1 MPVEQRPHQN
11 ELLTVYERAER
22 EADPAVVDAALA
34 GARNGSY
41 WLDSPD
47 RPEPQ
52 VPLRQ
57 DLSTDLLVVGGGYT
71 GLWTAL
77 IAKERDPDR
86 DVVLLEA
93 HECGWA
99 ASGRNGGFVSTS
111 LTHGRANG
119 LQHLPEEVDRLD
131 ELGYRNVEE
140 IAAAIERH
148 GIDCG
153 FEWNGT
159 MTVALEDSH
168 VEELRQ
174 AHAEDPGQS
183 RFFDR
188 DEVRAEV
195 ASPLFQAGLWW
206 PTESALVDPARLA
219 WGLREA
225 CLRLGVRLYEHSP
238 VTDLRRIG
246 SGTTARVVATV
257 GGTVEGIPSESA
269 PPSPAQPEETY
280 DGGHRATPNQGAQAV
295 VTARSVALGTN
306 AFRSL
311 LPGTGLYT
319 VPVYDYALMTEP
331 LTPAQAEAIGWHR
344 RMGLDDPE
352 SRFHYYR
359 LTDDRA
365 TGRPRILF
373 GGYDA
378 VYHYGRKVAPEYDH
392 RPETFRRL
400 AAHFLATFPQ
410 LEGIRF
416 THQWGGAIDTCSRF
430 FPFFDTAHG
439 GRTVRAAGFTGLG
452 VGASRFAAEV
462 MLDLLAGES
471 TELTRLQLVRRKPL
485 PFPPDPVAWAGI
497 EMTKR
502 EMARADRNGGRKG
515 LWLRFTQALGMG
527 FDS

>member
-1 MPVEQRPHQN
+1 MPGEQRAKT
-11 ELLTVYERAER
+11 ESSLTVYERAER
-22 EADPAVVDAALA
+22 EVPAAAVDAALS
-34 GARNGSY
+34 GARAGSY

-47 RPEPQ
+47 RPEPEP
-52 VPLRQ
+52 PLRQ
-57 DLSTDLLVVGGGYT
+57 DISTDLLVIGGGYT

-86 DVVLLEA
+86 DVVLLEGR
-93 HECGWA
+93 ECGWA

-119 LQHLPEEVDRLD
+119 VQHLPEEVDRLD
-131 ELGYRNVEE
+131 ELGHRNVVE
-140 IAAAIERH
+140 IQSAIERH

-159 MTVALEDSH
+159 MTVALEDDH
-168 VEELRQ
+168 VADLRE
-174 AHAEDPGQS
+174 AHAEYPEDS
-183 RFFDR
+183 LFFDR
-188 DEVRAEV
+188 DEVQAEV
-195 ASPLFQAGLWW
+195 ASPLYRAGLWW
-206 PTESALVDPARLA
+206 PRESALVDPARLA
-219 WGLREA
+219 WGLRRA
-225 CLRLGVRLYEHSP
+225 CLKLGVRLYEHTP
-238 VTDLRRIG
+238 VTDLRRTG
-246 SGTTARVVATV
+246 SGPAARVVATV
-257 GGTVEGIPSESA
+257 GGTVEGIPPLAST
-269 PPSPAQPEETY
+269 QPEETY
-280 DGGHRATPNQGAQAV
+280 DGGHQAPRGSGPRSV
-295 VTARSVALGTN
+295 VTARAVALATN

-331 LTPAQAEAIGWHR
+331 LTAGQSEVLGWAR

-416 THQWGGAIDTCSRF
+416 SHQWGGAIDTCSRF

-452 VGASRFAAEV
+452 VGASRFAAGA
-462 MLDLLAGES
+462 MLDLLSGQD
-471 TELTRLQLVRRKPL
+471 TELTRLQMVRRKPL

-497 EMTKR
+497 ELTKR

>member
-1 MPVEQRPHQN
+1 MAVEQRPN
-11 ELLTVYERAER
+11 AGPPLTVYERAER
-22 EADPAVVDAALA
+22 EIPSADVDAALA

-47 RPEPQ
+47 RPAPQ
-52 VPLRQ
+52 PPLGQ
-57 DLSTDLLVVGGGYT
+57 DTTADLLVVGGGYT

-77 IAKERDPDR
+77 LAKERDPDR
-86 DVVLLEA
+86 DVVLVDG

-119 LQHLPEEVDRLD
+119 LQHVPDEVDRLD
-131 ELGYRNVEE
+131 ELGHQNVRE
-140 IAAAIERH
+140 IQAAIERH
-148 GIDCG
+148 GIDCD

-159 MTVALEDSH
+159 MTVAIEDSH
-168 VEELRQ
+168 VGDLRQ
-174 AHAEDPGQS
+174 AHAEDPGGS
-183 RFFDR
+183 RFLDR

-195 ASPLFQAGLWW
+195 ASPLYRAGLWW
-206 PTESALVDPARLA
+206 PQESALVDPARLA
-219 WGLREA
+219 WGLRRA
-225 CLRLGVRLYEHSP
+225 CLELGVRLYEHSP
-238 VTDLRRIG
+238 VTDLHRSG
-246 SGTTARVVATV
+246 SGPGARVVATV
-257 GGTVEGIPSESA
+257 GGTVEGIPAAA
-269 PPSPAQPEETY
+269 PPQPEETY
-280 DGGHRATPNQGAQAV
+280 DGGHRPPRDTGPTSV
-295 VTARSVALGTN
+295 VTARAVVLATN

-311 LPGTGLYT
+311 LPGTGLHT

-331 LTPAQAEAIGWHR
+331 LTEEQSAAIGWR
-344 RMGLDDPE
+344 RRQGLDDPD

-359 LTDDRA
+359 VTTDRA

-378 VYHYGRKVAPEYDH
+378 VYHFGRRVSPEYDH

-400 AAHFLATFPQ
+400 GAHFLATFPQ

-439 GRTVRAAGFTGLG
+439 GLTTRAAGFTGLG
-452 VGASRFAAEV
+452 VGASRFAAQV
-462 MLDLLAGES
+462 MLDLLSGQD
-471 TELTRLQLVRRKPL
+471 TELTRLQMVRRKPL

-497 EMTKR
+497 ELTKR
-502 EMARADRNGGRKG
+502 EMARADRNGGRPG
-515 LWLRFTQALGMG
+515 LWLRFTRALGMG